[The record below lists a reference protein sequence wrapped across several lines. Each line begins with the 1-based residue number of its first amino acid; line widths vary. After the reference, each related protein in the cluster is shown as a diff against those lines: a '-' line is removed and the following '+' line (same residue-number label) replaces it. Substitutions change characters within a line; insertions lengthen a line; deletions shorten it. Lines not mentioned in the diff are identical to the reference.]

1 MNKFI
6 RWYNQNRKMIWITI
20 GIIALIIVVIQ
31 LFNYWSKVDNEK
43 KLQQA
48 NQTQNMNN
56 VKEYNSV
63 SLDEK
68 QSTITGENLS
78 SNQLSQIEIIDLFIE
93 YCNNQQIAEA
103 YSLLTEDCKQEMYPT
118 EEVFKE
124 AYYNNVFENTKK
136 NVGVENWID
145 NIYKVNINDNFLA
158 TGKYTKENTKQDYIT
173 VEEEEDSYKLNINSY
188 IGKKEI
194 NRSNEQNGV
203 QIEVLEEK
211 SYMDYQIFKLRVTNN
226 TDSTIML
233 DDKQNIKAMYIEDD
247 NGIQYS
253 AYTHEIGESDLE
265 ISARETKE
273 IEIKY
278 YSKYGSEKEISKV
291 VFSRMILGYKTNKP
305 NYNNVIEI
313 EI

>member
-6 RWYNQNRKMIWITI
+6 RWYNQNRKMIWMTI

-43 KLQQA
+43 TLQQA
-48 NQTQNMNN
+48 NQTQSTNN
-56 VKEYNSV
+56 VKDYNSIN
-63 SLDEK
+63 LEET
-68 QSTITGENLS
+68 QSTLTGENLS
-78 SNQLSQIEIIDLFIE
+78 SNQLSQIETIDLFME
-93 YCNNQQIAEA
+93 YCNNQQISEA

-118 EEVFKE
+118 EDVFKE
-124 AYYNNVFENTKK
+124 AYYDQVFENQKK
-136 NVGVENWID
+136 NASVENWID
-145 NIYKVNINDNFLA
+145 NIYKVSINDDFLT

-173 VEEEEDSYKLNINSY
+173 VEKEDDIYKLNINGY

-211 SYMDYQIFKLRVTNN
+211 TYMDYQIFKLRVKNN

-233 DDKQNIKAMYIEDD
+233 DDKQNIKAMYIEDK

-265 ISARETKE
+265 ISPRETKE
-273 IEIKY
+273 MEIKY
-278 YSKYGSEKEISKV
+278 YSKYGSEKEIRKV
-291 VFSRMILGYKTNKP
+291 VFSRMILGYKTNTPK
-305 NYNNVIEI
+305 YNNVIEI

>member
-43 KLQQA
+43 TLQQA

-78 SNQLSQIEIIDLFIE
+78 SNQLSQIETIDLFIE

-188 IGKKEI
+188 IGKKAI

-233 DDKQNIKAMYIEDD
+233 DDKQNIKAIYIEDD

>member
-1 MNKFI
+1 MNKFM
-6 RWYNQNRKMIWITI
+6 RWYNQNRKKIWMLI
-20 GIIALIIVVIQ
+20 GIIALIIVLIQ
-31 LFNYWSKVDNEK
+31 LFNYWSKVNNEK
-43 KLQQA
+43 TLQQA
-48 NQTQNMNN
+48 NQTQNTNE

-63 SLDEK
+63 ALDEM

-78 SNQLSQIEIIDLFIE
+78 SNQLSEIDTIDMFIE
-93 YCNNQQIAEA
+93 YCNNQQISEA
-103 YSLLTEDCKQEMYPT
+103 YDLLTEDCKQEMYST

-136 NVGVENWID
+136 NVGVENWI
-145 NIYKVNINDNFLA
+145 NHIYKVNINDNFLA

-188 IGKKEI
+188 IGKKAI

-226 TDSTIML
+226 TDNTIML

>member
-1 MNKFI
+1 MNKFM
-6 RWYNQNRKMIWITI
+6 RWYNQNRKKIWMLI
-20 GIIALIIVVIQ
+20 GIIALIIVLIQ
-31 LFNYWSKVDNEK
+31 LFNYWSKVNNEK
-43 KLQQA
+43 TLQQA
-48 NQTQNMNN
+48 NQTQNTNE

-63 SLDEK
+63 ALDEM

-78 SNQLSQIEIIDLFIE
+78 PNQLSEIDTIDMFIE
-93 YCNNQQIAEA
+93 YCNNQQISEA
-103 YSLLTEDCKQEMYPT
+103 YDLLTEDCKQEMYST

-188 IGKKEI
+188 IGKKAI

-226 TDSTIML
+226 TDNTIML

>member
-173 VEEEEDSYKLNINSY
+173 VEEEGDSYKLNINSY
-188 IGKKEI
+188 IGKKAI

-203 QIEVLEEK
+203 QIEVIEEI